1 MIFLVFRCVQASVW
15 EGVPVWPS
23 IRSFVCISACPLVRP
38 LPIQFSQFGRISLPA
53 RGFYRICSSFVHS
66 LFIVSFFPCQI
77 EYERREAEYI
87 EVDNQQ
93 KKTLDVIE
101 QEIEKLQVLNW
112 GGGSGAI
119 SCICKLMSNF
129 MQWFCFH
136 LFRPRSA
143 NVKHWSGNWCRKGP
157 KSPN

>member
-1 MIFLVFRCVQASVW
+1 MRGCSSLTVHPFVRLYFSMSVRPSVTNLVFA
-15 EGVPVWPS
+15 
-23 IRSFVCISACPLVRP
+23 VR
-38 LPIQFSQFGRISLPA
+38 LISLPA
-53 RGFYRICSSFVHS
+53 RGCYRICSSFVHR

-112 GGGSGAI
+112 GGGVVPYHVFAS
-119 SCICKLMSNF
+119 
-129 MQWFCFH
+129 
-136 LFRPRSA
+136 
-143 NVKHWSGNWCRKGP
+143 
-157 KSPN
+157 